1 MKFNRSIAVLVFTS
15 WAASMLTGCEKDN
28 TAILA
33 LQDLTAEQARK
44 IGEQS
49 ESLGD
54 LAAKLETCQ
63 TDVAKL
69 KEEPA
74 IIKVQDVAVT
84 VPALAGEPT
93 IEALQSLQ
101 KDLEAV
107 LAEQDKLL
115 TEMTSAV
122 ETCQETLSATEA
134 EVEAE
139 AEAQAQA
146 EAEAKAAAEA
156 EAAKKAA
163 AKKKRKAPAKPRA
176 VREAEAQGKPTTGVR
191 SRY

>member
-1 MKFNRSIAVLVFTS
+1 M
-15 WAASMLTGCEKDN
+15 
-28 TAILA
+28 
-33 LQDLTAEQARK
+33 
-44 IGEQS
+44 
-49 ESLGD
+49 
-54 LAAKLETCQ
+54 
-63 TDVAKL
+63 
-69 KEEPA
+69 
-74 IIKVQDVAVT
+74 
-84 VPALAGEPT
+84 PALAGEPT